1 MLKETA
7 LRSLM
12 TLLPKGQVFSDRT
25 ALLAYEAD
33 AGIDKGLPEGIV
45 FPRDAADVV
54 RIVRW
59 AAEYGV
65 PLVARGAGTGLSGGA
80 VADRGGVVVDFAH
93 MNRVLDVDV
102 QGRSAHVQPALINL
116 RLDERARQDNLY
128 FPPDPSSQRASTIG
142 GNVAENSGGPHC
154 FKYGVTTNYVIG
166 LETVLANGRRVRV
179 GGHALDYPEYD
190 LCGLIT
196 GSEGM
201 LALFTSIVVRLRRN
215 PPGVKTML
223 AIFDSTEQAGTAVS
237 AVIAAGLVPATME
250 MMDQKII
257 RMIEPFAQAGLPLDA
272 GAILIIEVDGYPE
285 SLDGQI
291 EEIAHILRQQGVRE
305 MRFAHNEEE
314 RYRIW
319 LARKSM
325 AGGITRLAPAY
336 YTVDITVPRS
346 RLTEMLVEVDAI
358 CERQKV
364 RTGHVMHAGD
374 GNLHPMLLIPNP
386 DDPALLKR
394 IMAAGKEIVQ
404 HCIEKDGSLTGE
416 HGVGIEK
423 REYMSMM
430 HNTAE
435 LMAMWDVKQ
444 AFDPQNI
451 LNPGKVFPPP
461 QNGETGP
468 FAGYSLY
475 GKGDGS
481 VSSATSSSTSHPIT
495 DDILTDS
502 SVSSAA
508 SSSASHPITDDAL
521 TLGSAASASSFASA
535 SSISYTSTNN
545 VFANGS
551 LPQSGATFT
560 PTSLEEATQ
569 GLLAFTHAGQCVSI
583 SNAQQS
589 LSNAVRMSARALS
602 GVTSYKPDDMYI
614 IVGAGT
620 PLKEIQEY
628 LARDGKQLALA
639 SPWPDATIGGL
650 IAANV
655 NAPLRIRYGALRDLV
670 LYTRVALADGRTI
683 RTGRPIVKNV
693 AGYDLTKALVGSHGT
708 LGFIGEVALKV
719 IVAPRTRRTLLVPVE
734 DLRHGLIWARQTLP
748 LSLVA
753 SGIVLC
759 KGYTA
764 ASVPASPYLL
774 AYTAEGLPEDVQ
786 AELEQVRQTLHV
798 IGCPDP
804 VEVDDQSATAIW
816 TEMLSA
822 TAGQSLQVRVGVP
835 ARDLPTYIQDQSS
848 ILNAGNFIAELSS
861 GFVYAIQEPETLEEA
876 RDALAALRTPA
887 LAREGYAVVMDAP
900 GELDRWGYIPEG
912 LDIMKSL
919 KQRWDPRGILVSP
932 TCFLEI

>member
-12 TLLPKGQVFSDRT
+12 TLLPKGQVFSDRA

-33 AGIDKGLPEGIV
+33 AGIDKAIPEGIV
-45 FPRDAADVV
+45 FPRDVDDVV

-80 VADRGGVVVDFAH
+80 VADRGGVVVDFAR
-93 MNRVLDVDV
+93 MNRVLSIDV
-102 QGRSAHVQPALINL
+102 QGRSAQVQPALINL
-116 RLDERARQDNLY
+116 RLDERARQDDLY

-142 GNVAENSGGPHC
+142 GNVSENSGGPHC

-179 GGHALDYPEYD
+179 GGPALDYPEYD

-201 LALFTSIVVRLRRN
+201 LALLTAITVRLRRN

-223 AIFDSTEQAGTAVS
+223 AIFDSSEQAVTAVS

-257 RMIEPFAQAGLPLDA
+257 RMIEPYAQAGLPLDA

-285 SLDGQI
+285 SLDVQI
-291 EEIAHILRQQGVRE
+291 EEIARILRQQGVRE
-305 MRFAHNEEE
+305 MRFAHNEDE

-325 AGGITRLAPAY
+325 AGGLTRLAPAY

-346 RLTEMLVEVDAI
+346 RLTEMLVEVDTI
-358 CERQKV
+358 CERQEI

-386 DDPALLKR
+386 DDLALRKR
-394 IMAAGKEIVQ
+394 IMTAGKEIVQ
-404 HCIEKDGSLTGE
+404 CCIEKDGSLTGE

-430 HNTAE
+430 HNSAE
-435 LMAMWDVKQ
+435 LMAMWDVKL

-461 QNGETGP
+461 HKGESGP
-468 FAGYSLY
+468 FAGYSLEY
-475 GKGDGS
+475 QDFSRDTASTIFADG
-481 VSSATSSSTSHPIT
+481 A
-495 DDILTDS
+495 
-502 SVSSAA
+502 
-508 SSSASHPITDDAL
+508 
-521 TLGSAASASSFASA
+521 
-535 SSISYTSTNN
+535 
-545 VFANGS
+545 

-560 PTSLEEATQ
+560 PTSLQEAAQ
-569 GLLAFTHAGQCVSI
+569 GLRAFSRAGQCVTI
-583 SNAQQS
+583 SNADQP
-589 LSNAVRMSARALS
+589 LSNAVRMSAEALR
-602 GVTSYKPDDMYI
+602 GIRSYEPDDMYI

-620 PLKEIQEY
+620 LLKEIQEF
-628 LARDGKQLALA
+628 LVRDGKQLALA

-655 NAPLRIRYGALRDLV
+655 NAPLRMRYGAVRDLV
-670 LYTRVALADGRTI
+670 LYTEVALADGRMI

-693 AGYDLTKALVGSHGT
+693 AGYDLTKALIGSHGT

-719 IVAPRTRRTLLVPVE
+719 TVAPRVRHTLLVPVE

-748 LSLVA
+748 IALVA
-753 SGIVLC
+753 AGIVLC

-764 ASVPASPYLL
+764 TGVPASPYLL
-774 AYTAEGLPEDVQ
+774 AYTAEGLPEDVE
-786 AELEQVRQTLHV
+786 AELEQVRQVLHV

-804 VEVDDQSATAIW
+804 MEVDDQSVTEIW
-816 TEMLSA
+816 TKMLLQYPQSDRKKGRSDPKARSVTTPGSVYQRQPERSSDLASGNA
-822 TAGQSLQVRVGVP
+822 TTDQALQVRVGVP
-835 ARDLPTYIQDQSS
+835 ASDLPAYIQDQAS
-848 ILNAGNFIAELSS
+848 ILNKGTFIADLSS
-861 GFVYAIQEPETLEEA
+861 GFVYSIQQPETASEARETLE
-876 RDALAALRTPA
+876 ALRGPA
-887 LAREGYAVVMDAP
+887 LARKGYAVVMDAP

-912 LDIMKSL
+912 LDLMKAL

-932 TCFLEI
+932 TCFLEV